1 MKNNILS
8 RPVCLTLLATFGL
21 PTLSQAAVLID
32 SSSFSAR
39 ASTWANGD
47 LRTPISAFNGAGLS
61 FNGSDYEH
69 DTSPNDHMWLTDP
82 NVDISESWVLV
93 DMATTYDLDSIRV
106 WNYNESGQAKYL
118 WRGVN
123 AAKIWVTTEGTIP
136 DDESGD
142 FDFSDIANGWSQ
154 VGGSIAFEQ
163 APGTDGYVAPAAN
176 TISLGGVT
184 ARYLAIEVD
193 SNHGTNEVGLS
204 EVQLFAV
211 PEPSAAALLLGL
223 AACGLVARRR
233 RS

>member
-1 MKNNILS
+1 MKPTLLS
-8 RPVCLTLLATFGL
+8 FPVCLVLFVAFGL
-21 PTLSQAAVLID
+21 STLSQAAELID
-32 SSSFSAR
+32 SSSFTAR

-47 LRTPISAFNGAGLS
+47 YRTPISAFNGAGLS

-93 DMATTYDLDSIRV
+93 DMAAAYDLDSIRV

-118 WRGVN
+118 RRGVN
-123 AAKIWVTTEGTIP
+123 EAKIWVTTAGTIP
-136 DDESGD
+136 VDESGN
-142 FDFSDIANGWSQ
+142 FDFSSNGWSQ
-154 VGGSIAFEQ
+154 VGGGVTFEQ

-176 TISLGGVT
+176 TVALGGVT

-211 PEPSAAALLLGL
+211 PEPSSVVLLFLGL
-223 AACGLVARRR
+223 GGLFVAGRRKK
-233 RS
+233 